1 MKNLKLFLIPI
12 LVVVGITHSYGQ
24 DVQIPFSWVGPSP
37 STSSTVGLFQ
47 CGTMNVTLN
56 SGSPHQL
63 DFFGTAAHFPTMSG
77 ALNIPIT
84 VTFSKPVCNLGILI
98 RDLDMNV
105 TTGAPYE
112 RIEFTSSPTPV
123 GLDPSAG
130 GPPFDLVDV
139 GGVLTALPVLS
150 DESEAWVNWDAP
162 LTSISF
168 NYYRA
173 SLGYGFF
180 LDSLRFDCDCS
191 IPKDLNC
198 CEGNG
203 RQMLSWGDVSGATG
217 YQIEFGFN
225 DPSSGCCDSV
235 TGYPSGWLENVTDNV
250 FVVPESFADCFWW
263 RVRTV
268 FDDGSYSDW
277 SEKIC
282 DCFEPE
288 TASCAAP
295 INLDC
300 ELNASGQRLLS
311 WDAVVGALGYEISKT
326 YNDPACCPV
335 AGEPVSTVVES
346 TTNTFID
353 DPYPNACFS
362 WKVRTICSP
371 EPLYSDWSETKCS
384 SDCAFSTLKSAQ
396 SGSIDLQDGIQMD
409 ISEVEMTLVP
419 NPTKDHV
426 TITVF
431 GHDLETS
438 GSAILSIK
446 DIHGSEVRR
455 ESIVFGEPQSID
467 LKDLKAG
474 IYICYVLWRDNLVV
488 TSRLVID

>member
-1 MKNLKLFLIPI
+1 MKNLKLFLIPM
-12 LVVVGITHSYGQ
+12 LFALGITQSYGQ
-24 DVQIPFSWVGPSP
+24 DVQMPFSWVSATG

-56 SGSPHQL
+56 SGSPHRL
-63 DFFGTAAHFPTMSG
+63 IGTTARMPLPGDGTLNFPVT
-77 ALNIPIT
+77 L
-84 VTFSKPVCNLGILI
+84 TFSKPVCNLGLLVN
-98 RDLDMNV
+98 DLDLNMMSG
-105 TTGAPYE
+105 TAYE
-112 RIEFTSSPTPV
+112 RLEFTTDPLPV
-123 GLDPSAG
+123 GLDPASG
-130 GPPFDLVDV
+130 GPPFNLAYV
-139 GGVLTALPVLS
+139 GSILTGYPVLAT
-150 DESEAWVNWDAP
+150 DTKAWVNWEGP
-162 LTSISF
+162 LTSITF
-168 NYYRA
+168 DYYR
-173 SLGYGFF
+173 LGTSWNFS

-203 RQMLSWGDVSGATG
+203 RQMLSWADVPGATG

-225 DPSSGCCDSV
+225 DASSGCCDSE
-235 TGYPSGWLENVTDNV
+235 TGYPSGWLENVSDNV

-288 TASCAAP
+288 TASCTEP

-300 ELNASGQRLLS
+300 EWNTSGQKLLS
-311 WDAVVGALGYEISKT
+311 WDPVVGALGYEVSKT
-326 YNDPACCPV
+326 YNDPACCP
-335 AGEPVSTVVES
+335 ASIDPISTVVVS
-346 TTNTFID
+346 TTNTFVY
-353 DPYPNACFS
+353 DPDPNACFS
-362 WKVRTICSP
+362 WKVRAICST
-371 EPLYSDWSETKCS
+371 EPLYSEWSVTKCT
-384 SDCAFSTLKSAQ
+384 SDCEFPMLKSDVPTEL
-396 SGSIDLQDGIQMD
+396 GFEDGIEIE

-431 GHDLETS
+431 EFNHETN
-438 GSAILSIK
+438 GKAILSIK
-446 DIHGSEVRR
+446 DIHGREVRR
-455 ESIVFGEPQSID
+455 ESIVFNEPQSID
-467 LKDLKAG
+467 LKDVKAG
-474 IYICYVLWRDNLVV
+474 IYICDVLWGDNLVV